1 MESFRE
7 HIRPFHHKIVYI
19 KVTKMGEINAN
30 AVIWISRRTDGQH
43 DVREEIVVPVGGVS
57 S

>member
-1 MESFRE
+1 MEPFRE

-19 KVTKMGEINAN
+19 KVTKMGEINGN
-30 AVIWISRRTDGQH
+30 AVIGISRPTGGQY
-43 DVREEIVVPVGGVS
+43 DAREEIVVPMGGLS